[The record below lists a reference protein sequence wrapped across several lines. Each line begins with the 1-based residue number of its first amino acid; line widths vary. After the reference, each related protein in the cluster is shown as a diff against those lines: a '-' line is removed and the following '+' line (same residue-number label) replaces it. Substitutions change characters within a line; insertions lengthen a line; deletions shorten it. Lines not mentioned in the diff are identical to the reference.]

1 MTAGGRSCAARLV
14 AVVALAGA
22 GALAGIPA
30 AHAAA
35 ASPLAPGE
43 VIAGAG
49 SSVVRTAPDATDPD
63 EAATDGGE
71 TPSAGER
78 GSLFGSVQ
86 AESGSDAPSG
96 EDKSVENRTD
106 EEPPFGMRP
115 WIVWSAAA
123 GTVLLIG
130 IGVVV
135 AATSAP
141 RRSTS
146 RHG

>member
-1 MTAGGRSCAARLV
+1 MTSERRALAVRLLAAG
-14 AVVALAGA
+14 ALAGA
-22 GALAGIPA
+22 GLLAGAPA

-35 ASPLAPGE
+35 ASHLAQGE
-43 VIAGAG
+43 ANARAG
-49 SSVVRTAPDATDPD
+49 SDVVRTAPDATDGD

-123 GTVLLIG
+123 GTVLLVG

-146 RHG
+146 HRG